1 MSLYRDLIREKDL
14 RDKAIQQAA
23 DRLLIDG
30 VYSEDIADDLS
41 PVQAALQYII
51 SAFGMSAGQVLGCA
65 NADELIEATL
75 DSAGIMSEAADL
87 SDRKGFLHSG
97 NWFLARTSD
106 GKTLVLKPSVFGYTC
121 VDPALKQS
129 FRVWLA

>member
-51 SAFGMSAGQVLGCA
+51 SAFGVSAGQVLGCA
-65 NADELIEATL
+65 NADELIVQKHIDGLFTGRAAWDATKF
-75 DSAGIMSEAADL
+75 DL
-87 SDRKGFLHSG
+87 LIRQ
-97 NWFLARTSD
+97 
-106 GKTLVLKPSVFGYTC
+106 
-121 VDPALKQS
+121 ALKAYK
-129 FRVWLA
+129 RKDD